1 MIIYFQKNS
10 NVKKEDSMSKVL
22 VPLANGFEEIEAVSI
37 IDVLRRAEI
46 EVIVAALDSNKLV
59 TGANGIK
66 IEADTSVPNVDTESL
81 DMVVLPGGWGG
92 THALADDPN
101 IQRILQEMDAKGKEI
116 GAICAAPF
124 ALNKAGVLKEKYT
137 CYPSVENDIN
147 KPGYM
152 GDAAMVVEDE
162 NVMTS
167 RGPGTALCFALS
179 IVKKLK
185 GEETYN
191 MLKDGLLATYCE

>member
-1 MIIYFQKNS
+1 
-10 NVKKEDSMSKVL
+10 MSKVL

-46 EVIVAALDSNKLV
+46 EVVVAALDSNKLV

-92 THALADDPN
+92 THALADDAN

-137 CYPSVENDIN
+137 CYPSVENDID

-152 GDAAMVVEDE
+152 GDAAMVVEDA

-179 IVKKLK
+179 IVKKLQ
-185 GEETYN
+185 GEERYKA
-191 MLKDGLLATYCE
+191 LKEGLLASYCE

>member
-1 MIIYFQKNS
+1 
-10 NVKKEDSMSKVL
+10 MSSVL

-37 IDVLRRAEI
+37 IDVLRRADI
-46 EVIVAALDSNKLV
+46 EVVVAALDSNKLV
-59 TGANGIK
+59 EGANGIK
-66 IEADTSVPNVDTESL
+66 IEADTSIQNVDVDQL

-92 THALADDPN
+92 THALAEDEN
-101 IQRILQEMDAKGKEI
+101 VQSILKEMDAKGKNI

-124 ALNKAGVLKEKYT
+124 ALNAAGVLKSRYT
-137 CYPSVENDIN
+137 CYPSVEEQID
-147 KPGYM
+147 KDGYE
-152 GDAAMVVEDE
+152 GDKAMVVESE

-185 GEETYN
+185 GEESYM
-191 MLKDGLLATYCE
+191 MLKEGLLATYCE

>member
-1 MIIYFQKNS
+1 M
-10 NVKKEDSMSKVL
+10 KEGDMSKVL

-37 IDVLRRAEI
+37 IDVLRRADI

-66 IEADTSVPNVDTESL
+66 IEADTSVPNVDTEAL

-137 CYPSVENDIN
+137 CYPSVENDID
-147 KPGYM
+147 KSGYM
-152 GDAAMVVEDE
+152 GDAAMVVEDQ

-185 GEETYN
+185 GEEAYK